1 MRVELLSHQMKLVSE
16 RSARMVCLTGG
27 YGSGKTSG
35 GVHFGISRG
44 FENEGLSGIWV
55 EPTFQ
60 LVKRV
65 AIPEWIKTLEA
76 LGIPYVEHKS
86 ESAMTV
92 GYGSQNFKVF
102 FYSGQHPERIVG
114 QTAAWA
120 VLDEAALLSEAVFRN
135 TLARVRDPLAKLSQ
149 IACVTTPEGF
159 NWVHKR
165 FLKEATDD
173 TVLIKAR
180 TADNPFLPPEYLE
193 NLKEQYTEQE
203 FEQYCNGEFVAMSG
217 AVYSRFDPNVHL
229 KQCTNPLDGEIIV
242 GADFNIGKMVWAL
255 GSSTEEGIHFF
266 DEQITYNRNTEE
278 AGELLD
284 NRLRNIFKQHG
295 AKYQPN
301 LVKIY
306 CDASGK
312 ARKTSAS
319 RTDTA
324 ILRSYGFKVLHNA
337 SNPAIRDR
345 VNALNLAFHRG
356 LVYIDP
362 EGAPHLRE
370 CIEQQ
375 GYDDSGLPQKNGL
388 DHGADAIGYS
398 IAYLMP
404 VMGRSVKS
412 YRYT

>member
-1 MRVELLSHQMKLVSE
+1 MNVELLSHQMKLINE
-16 RSARMVCLTGG
+16 TQARMVCLTGG

-44 FENEGLSGIWV
+44 FANDGLSGIWV

-65 AIPEWIKTLEA
+65 AIPEWTKTLDA
-76 LGIPYVEHKS
+76 LEIPYHEHKA
-86 ESAMTV
+86 ESALSV
-92 GYGSQNFKVF
+92 GYPSQRFKVF

-114 QTAAWA
+114 QTCAWA
-120 VLDEAALLSEAVFRN
+120 VLDEAALLGEAVFRN
-135 TLARVRDPLAKLSQ
+135 VLARVRDPQAVLSQ
-149 IACVTTPEGF
+149 VACVSTPEGF
-159 NWVHKR
+159 NWLYKR
-165 FLKEATDD
+165 FAKEATAD
-173 TVLIKAR
+173 TVLIKAK

-193 NLKEQYTEQE
+193 NLREQYTDQE

-217 AVYSRFDPNVHL
+217 AVYSRFDPAIHL
-229 KQCTNPLDGEIIV
+229 KPCENPLDGEIII
-242 GADFNIGKMVWAL
+242 GADFNIGKMVWAI
-255 GSSTEEGIHFF
+255 GSSVEETVHFF
-266 DEQITYNRNTEE
+266 DEQVTYNRNTEE

-284 NRLRNIFKQHG
+284 TRLRDLFRNHG
-295 AKYQPN
+295 KRYNPQSI
-301 LVKIY
+301 KIY

-324 ILRSYGFKVLHNA
+324 ILRSFGFKVLHNA

-345 VNALNLAFHRG
+345 VNSLNLAFNRR
-356 LVYIDP
+356 LVYIDS

-370 CIEQQ
+370 CVEQQ
-375 GYDDSGLPQKNGL
+375 GYDDSGMPQKTGL
-388 DHGADAIGYS
+388 DHGADAIGYA

-404 VMGRSVKS
+404 VMGRQVQS